1 MTAEFNWDDARI
13 FLAIAR
19 VGTLSGAADKMNM
32 GIATVSRL
40 LDRLEQALNVPLF
53 SRHQS
58 GYRLTDDG
66 EALLARAEALEYAG
80 LAFGEAA
87 QLQGH
92 VAGVVRLATSDNL
105 ATHFILPSL
114 KGLLDH
120 YPELRV
126 EVLSG
131 VQPVNLHR
139 RDAGFAVVVAIMLA
153 IDLLLQGRRGSHS
166 MTMKQAAG
174 WSILWVT
181 LSLLFNAAFWWY
193 LVQTQGRAVADPQA
207 LAFLTGY
214 LIEKALAVDNVF
226 VWLMLFSYFAVPP
239 ALQRRVLVYGVLGA
253 IVLRTIMIFAGSWLI
268 SQFDWLL
275 YVFGAFLLFTGV
287 KMALAKEDDSG
298 IGDKPLVRWI
308 RSHLRM
314 TDKIESERF
323 FTRKNGVLFATPLLL
338 VLILVELSDVIFAV
352 DSIPAIFAV
361 TTDPFIVLTSNLFAI
376 LGLRAM
382 YFLLAGVAERFSMLK
397 YGLSVILVFI
407 GVKMLIVDFYHIPV
421 AISLGV
427 VGGILT
433 VTLLINAWVNK
444 QHDKQRK
451 LPE

>member
-1 MTAEFNWDDARI
+1 MNT
-13 FLAIAR
+13 
-19 VGTLSGAADKMNM
+19 VGTP
-32 GIATVSRL
+32 L
-40 LDRLEQALNVPLF
+40 LW
-53 SRHQS
+53 
-58 GYRLTDDG
+58 G
-66 EALLARAEALEYAG
+66 
-80 LAFGEAA
+80 
-87 QLQGH
+87 
-92 VAGVVRLATSDNL
+92 
-105 ATHFILPSL
+105 
-114 KGLLDH
+114 
-120 YPELRV
+120 
-126 EVLSG
+126 
-131 VQPVNLHR
+131 
-139 RDAGFAVVVAIMLA
+139 GFAVVVAIMLA

-427 VGGILT
+427 VGGIL
-433 VTLLINAWVNK
+433 VLTLVINAWVNH
-444 QHDKQRK
+444 QHDKKNQQA
-451 LPE
+451 

>member
-1 MTAEFNWDDARI
+1 MNT
-13 FLAIAR
+13 
-19 VGTLSGAADKMNM
+19 VGTP
-32 GIATVSRL
+32 L
-40 LDRLEQALNVPLF
+40 LW
-53 SRHQS
+53 
-58 GYRLTDDG
+58 G
-66 EALLARAEALEYAG
+66 
-80 LAFGEAA
+80 
-87 QLQGH
+87 
-92 VAGVVRLATSDNL
+92 
-105 ATHFILPSL
+105 
-114 KGLLDH
+114 
-120 YPELRV
+120 
-126 EVLSG
+126 
-131 VQPVNLHR
+131 
-139 RDAGFAVVVAIMLA
+139 GFAVVVAIMLA

-314 TDKIESERF
+314 TGKIESERF

-427 VGGILT
+427 VGGILA
-433 VTLLINAWVNK
+433 VTLLINAWVNR

>member
-1 MTAEFNWDDARI
+1 MNT
-13 FLAIAR
+13 
-19 VGTLSGAADKMNM
+19 VGTP
-32 GIATVSRL
+32 L
-40 LDRLEQALNVPLF
+40 LW
-53 SRHQS
+53 
-58 GYRLTDDG
+58 G
-66 EALLARAEALEYAG
+66 
-80 LAFGEAA
+80 
-87 QLQGH
+87 
-92 VAGVVRLATSDNL
+92 
-105 ATHFILPSL
+105 
-114 KGLLDH
+114 
-120 YPELRV
+120 
-126 EVLSG
+126 
-131 VQPVNLHR
+131 
-139 RDAGFAVVVAIMLA
+139 GFAVVVAIMLA

-444 QHDKQRK
+444 QHDK
-451 LPE
+451 

>member
-1 MTAEFNWDDARI
+1 MNT
-13 FLAIAR
+13 
-19 VGTLSGAADKMNM
+19 VGTP
-32 GIATVSRL
+32 L
-40 LDRLEQALNVPLF
+40 LW
-53 SRHQS
+53 
-58 GYRLTDDG
+58 G
-66 EALLARAEALEYAG
+66 
-80 LAFGEAA
+80 
-87 QLQGH
+87 
-92 VAGVVRLATSDNL
+92 
-105 ATHFILPSL
+105 
-114 KGLLDH
+114 
-120 YPELRV
+120 
-126 EVLSG
+126 
-131 VQPVNLHR
+131 
-139 RDAGFAVVVAIMLA
+139 GFAVVVAIMLA

-407 GVKMLIVDFYHIPV
+407 GIKMLIVDFYHIPIAV
-421 AISLGV
+421 SLGV
-427 VGGILT
+427 VGGILAA
-433 VTLLINAWVNK
+433 TLLINAWVNK
-444 QHDKQRK
+444 QNDKKKQ
-451 LPE
+451 LQ

>member
-1 MTAEFNWDDARI
+1 MNT
-13 FLAIAR
+13 
-19 VGTLSGAADKMNM
+19 VGTP
-32 GIATVSRL
+32 L
-40 LDRLEQALNVPLF
+40 LW
-53 SRHQS
+53 
-58 GYRLTDDG
+58 G
-66 EALLARAEALEYAG
+66 
-80 LAFGEAA
+80 
-87 QLQGH
+87 
-92 VAGVVRLATSDNL
+92 
-105 ATHFILPSL
+105 
-114 KGLLDH
+114 
-120 YPELRV
+120 
-126 EVLSG
+126 
-131 VQPVNLHR
+131 
-139 RDAGFAVVVAIMLA
+139 GFAVVVAIMLA

-397 YGLSVILVFI
+397 YRLSVILVFI

>member
-1 MTAEFNWDDARI
+1 MNT
-13 FLAIAR
+13 
-19 VGTLSGAADKMNM
+19 VGTP
-32 GIATVSRL
+32 L
-40 LDRLEQALNVPLF
+40 LW
-53 SRHQS
+53 
-58 GYRLTDDG
+58 G
-66 EALLARAEALEYAG
+66 
-80 LAFGEAA
+80 
-87 QLQGH
+87 
-92 VAGVVRLATSDNL
+92 
-105 ATHFILPSL
+105 
-114 KGLLDH
+114 
-120 YPELRV
+120 
-126 EVLSG
+126 
-131 VQPVNLHR
+131 
-139 RDAGFAVVVAIMLA
+139 GFAVVVAIMLA

-239 ALQRRVLVYGVLGA
+239 ALQCRVLVFGVLGA

-421 AISLGV
+421 VISLGV

>member
-1 MTAEFNWDDARI
+1 MNT
-13 FLAIAR
+13 
-19 VGTLSGAADKMNM
+19 VGTP
-32 GIATVSRL
+32 L
-40 LDRLEQALNVPLF
+40 LW
-53 SRHQS
+53 
-58 GYRLTDDG
+58 G
-66 EALLARAEALEYAG
+66 
-80 LAFGEAA
+80 
-87 QLQGH
+87 
-92 VAGVVRLATSDNL
+92 
-105 ATHFILPSL
+105 
-114 KGLLDH
+114 
-120 YPELRV
+120 
-126 EVLSG
+126 
-131 VQPVNLHR
+131 
-139 RDAGFAVVVAIMLA
+139 GFAVVVAIMLA

-407 GVKMLIVDFYHIPV
+407 GIKMLIVDFYHIPI

-427 VGGILT
+427 VFGILL
-433 VTLLINAWVNK
+433 VTLIINTWVNR
-444 QHDKQRK
+444 QHDKKQQV
-451 LPE
+451 

>member
-1 MTAEFNWDDARI
+1 MNT
-13 FLAIAR
+13 
-19 VGTLSGAADKMNM
+19 VGTP
-32 GIATVSRL
+32 L
-40 LDRLEQALNVPLF
+40 LW
-53 SRHQS
+53 
-58 GYRLTDDG
+58 G
-66 EALLARAEALEYAG
+66 
-80 LAFGEAA
+80 
-87 QLQGH
+87 
-92 VAGVVRLATSDNL
+92 
-105 ATHFILPSL
+105 
-114 KGLLDH
+114 
-120 YPELRV
+120 
-126 EVLSG
+126 
-131 VQPVNLHR
+131 
-139 RDAGFAVVVAIMLA
+139 GFAVVVAIMLA

-361 TTDPFIVLTSNLFAI
+361 TTDPFIVLTSKLFAI